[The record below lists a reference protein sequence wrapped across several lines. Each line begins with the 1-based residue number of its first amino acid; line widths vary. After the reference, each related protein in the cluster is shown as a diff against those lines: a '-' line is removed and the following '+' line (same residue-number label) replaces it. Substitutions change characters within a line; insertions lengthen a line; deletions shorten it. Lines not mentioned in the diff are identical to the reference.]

1 MPTAMKQRLITM
13 ITLTSLCASAWAEE
27 ASAFKSDKEKF
38 SYALGMNYGSEFK
51 KADLDLDVESYMRG
65 FKDGLGGQTALTEE
79 QMRNVLTEARK
90 QMNEKREAK
99 RKADGEVNLKKAQE
113 FLTANKSKPGVTALP
128 SGLQYKVI
136 TPGTGDKPGSNDT
149 VTVHYKGTLT
159 DGTEF
164 DSSYK
169 RGQPATFGLNGVIK
183 GWTEGL
189 QLMAPGSKYEL
200 YIPPDLAYG
209 EMGRPNIP
217 PNSLLLFEVEL
228 LSNAPPAAVRSQPL
242 TSDIIKVPSLE
253 EMKKGAQIETIKAE
267 DVEKEIQRQKEA
279 QKKETAK

>member
-1 MPTAMKQRLITM
+1 MKTTLFAI
-13 ITLTSLCASAWAEE
+13 ITLTSLCAAVGAEDY
-27 ASAFKSDKEKF
+27 APFKSEKERF
-38 SYALGMNYGSEFK
+38 SYALGVNYGIMFQRQEVEV
-51 KADLDLDVESYMRG
+51 DVEALARAV
-65 FKDGLGGQTALTEE
+65 KDAMAGNALLTEE
-79 QMRNVLTEARK
+79 QMRTILMDAQR

-99 RKADGEVNLKKAQE
+99 RKVEAEANKQKGDE
-113 FLTANKSKPGVTALP
+113 FLTANKAKPGVTALP

-136 TPGTGDKPGSNDT
+136 SEGSGDKPGPTDT
-149 VTVHYKGTLT
+149 VTVHYTGTLM

-164 DSSYK
+164 DSSLK

-189 QLMAPGSKYEL
+189 QLMTPGSKYEFV
-200 YIPPDLAYG
+200 IPPDLAYG

-217 PNSLLLFEVEL
+217 PNSVLIFQVEL
-228 LSNAPPAAVRSQPL
+228 LSNAPPPVIRSQPL

-267 DVEKEIQRQKEA
+267 DVEKEIQRQRDQQPKPEPE
-279 QKKETAK
+279 KK